1 MLARERIGRVPC
13 VVERLE
19 AHGAGVEHDEAA
31 DEPLAE
37 PDDFPDHF
45 ERHQRAEH
53 AGERAEDAGL
63 RASGNRAGR
72 RRLGEKAAIG
82 RVGRSVRLALVGP
95 QRGERAVENA
105 DRGGD
110 ERLLRKEA
118 SVRHQIARG
127 EIVGAVGNDV
137 IAGDQRERVCRGEPR
152 RVRLHRHVRVEAAD
166 RGRRALH
173 FGPADFGRAMDDL
186 ALQVRERDRVVVDD
200 ADRRQIEQ
208 RRRAQPAGADDQHA
222 RALER
227 LLPRPADLAQDDV
240 AGVAFELLRTEH
252 RLSPSPFYAL
262 IGESDGFATRD
273 DRLDLSTRDA
283 RCQHRHSFVNRG
295 GRFSMK
301 AAMPSLRSLVA
312 NKAWK
317 TRRSKRTP
325 SASDVSK
332 LRLTASFAASS
343 DGCDIAAM
351 VSATFI
357 ASSIRLAA
365 RTTRATRPERSASA
379 ASIMRPVKIRSMALA
394 LPTARVR
401 RCVPPMPGIT
411 PSLISGWPNFALSAA
426 MIRSHCIASSHPPP
440 SAKPA
445 TAATTGLR
453 TCASRSQRPTK
464 SAMNASMNDLP
475 AISLISAPAANALSE
490 PVTRMHPILPSTS
503 NASIAALSSE
513 ISDALSALSAC

>member
-19 AHGAGVEHDEAA
+19 AHGAGVEHEEPA

-37 PDDFPDHF
+37 VDDFPDHF
-45 ERHQRAEH
+45 ERDERAEH
-53 AGERAEDAGL
+53 AGERAENAGL
-63 RASGNRAGR
+63 RAGRNRAGR
-72 RRLGEKAAIG
+72 RRLGEKAA
-82 RVGRSVRLALVGP
+82 VGRIGPSVRFTLVGANG
-95 QRGERAVENA
+95 GERAVENA

-110 ERLLRKEA
+110 ERLLGKEA
-118 SVRHQIARG
+118 GVGDEVARG
-127 EIVGAVGNDV
+127 EIVGAVDNDV
-137 IAGDQRERVCRGEPR
+137 IAGDERQRVGGDEPR

-173 FGPADFGRAMDDL
+173 LGPADLGRAVDDL

-200 ADRRQIEQ
+200 AERADPGRGEIEQ
-208 RRRAQPAGADDQHA
+208 RRRAQPAGPDDQHA

-227 LLPRPADLAQDDV
+227 LLPRPADLVQDDV
-240 AGVAFELLRTEH
+240 AGIAFKLLRTEH
-252 RLSPSPFYAL
+252 RWVPRRSTAV
-262 IGESDGFATRD
+262 IGESDGFAIRD

-283 RCQHRHSFVNRG
+283 RCQHRHSFMNRG

-332 LRLTASFAASS
+332 LRLTASFAAMS

-351 VSATFI
+351 VSATFS

-365 RTTRATRPERSASA
+365 GTTRATRPERSASA

-401 RCVPPMPGIT
+401 RCVPPMPGMT
-411 PSLISGWPNFALSAA
+411 PSLISGWPNLALSAA
-426 MIRSHCIASSHPPP
+426 MMRSHIMASSQPPP

-445 TAATTGLR
+445 TAAMIGLR
-453 TCASRSQRPTK
+453 TRASRS
-464 SAMNASMNDLP
+464 
-475 AISLISAPAANALSE
+475 
-490 PVTRMHPILPSTS
+490 
-503 NASIAALSSE
+503 
-513 ISDALSALSAC
+513 

>member
-1 MLARERIGRVPC
+1 MLARERIGRVPS

-37 PDDFPDHF
+37 ADDFPDHF

-72 RRLGEKAAIG
+72 RRLGEKAAVG
-82 RVGRSVRLALVGP
+82 RVGRSVRLPLVRP
-95 QRGERAVENA
+95 QGGERAVENA

-110 ERLLRKEA
+110 ERLLGKEA
-118 SVRHQIARG
+118 GIRDEIARG
-127 EIVGAVGNDV
+127 EIVGAVGDDV
-137 IAGDQRERVCRGEPR
+137 VAGDQRERVCGGEPR
-152 RVRLHRHVRVEAAD
+152 RVRLHRYVRVEAAD

-173 FGPADFGRAMDDL
+173 FRPADFGCAVDHL

-200 ADRRQIEQ
+200 AERADPGRRQIEQ

-240 AGVAFELLRTEH
+240 AGIAFELLRTEH
-252 RLSPSPFYAL
+252 RLSPSPFYAI

-283 RCQHRHSFVNRG
+283 RCQRRHSFVNRG

-332 LRLTASFAASS
+332 LRLTASFAAMS

-351 VSATFI
+351 VSATFS

-365 RTTRATRPERSASA
+365 GTTRATRPERSASA

-394 LPTARVR
+394 LPTARAR
-401 RCVPPMPGIT
+401 RCVPPMPGMT
-411 PSLISGWPNFALSAA
+411 PSLISGWPNLALSAA
-426 MIRSHCIASSHPPP
+426 MMRSHIMASSQPPP

-445 TAATTGLR
+445 TAAMTGFR
-453 TCASRSQRPTK
+453 ARATRSQCAAK
-464 SAMNASMNDLP
+464 SPMK
-475 AISLISAPAANALSE
+475 
-490 PVTRMHPILPSTS
+490 
-503 NASIAALSSE
+503 ASI
-513 ISDALSALSAC
+513 